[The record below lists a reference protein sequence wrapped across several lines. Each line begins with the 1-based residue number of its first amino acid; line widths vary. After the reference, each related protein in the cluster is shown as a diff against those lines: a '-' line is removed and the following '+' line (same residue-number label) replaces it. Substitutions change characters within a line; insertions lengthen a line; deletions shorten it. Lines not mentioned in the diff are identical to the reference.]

1 MSTTDSKIE
10 KKIVALF
17 KAYEDDE
24 AIIEFIEENE
34 DEYSGDLNDFA
45 FREAIRQGIT
55 DYIDNHVD
63 EIDLMDNGD
72 SSSYLDETEDEA
84 IQSLLMSYGAYR
96 SFDDY
101 TDYKFSVETVNG
113 TVLSFDSDFQQEVFE
128 KYLSTYGLTREGVIA
143 MFDDEELVEVFEDE
157 HERSFEDDMSAMGI
171 AVEDGELTF
180 LDKTDWDNNDFGIEL
195 YELVEELGWNCEFE
209 GESWKLETNGV
220 YFLK

>member
-72 SSSYLDETEDEA
+72 SSSYLDETEDA
-84 IQSLLMSYGAYR
+84 RGAKR
-96 SFDDY
+96 
-101 TDYKFSVETVNG
+101 K
-113 TVLSFDSDFQQEVFE
+113 
-128 KYLSTYGLTREGVIA
+128 
-143 MFDDEELVEVFEDE
+143 
-157 HERSFEDDMSAMGI
+157 
-171 AVEDGELTF
+171 
-180 LDKTDWDNNDFGIEL
+180 
-195 YELVEELGWNCEFE
+195 
-209 GESWKLETNGV
+209 
-220 YFLK
+220 